1 MTIAFLWSSTVFA
14 LAIIMSAKDQDSST
28 MKTPLASNTTTRKPA
43 APPSCVPCS
52 SLDKSHLLDKADVEK
67 RVAEN
72 LPMWKVGEKKIAA
85 SGGGESGCCYLY
97 RSFTAKN
104 FQAALD
110 AINAFGA
117 VAEAESH
124 HPNLHLT
131 NYREV
136 AVEIWTHKLNGVTE
150 NDLTLAAQLDAQ
162 VRNIEYSPKWL
173 KGHPEAASTA
183 KEETKT
189 FDV

>member
-14 LAIIMSAKDQDSST
+14 LAIIMSANDQDSST
-28 MKTPLASNTTTRKPA
+28 MKTPLTSNTTTRKP

-52 SLDKSHLLDKADVEK
+52 SLDKSHLLDKADIEK

-72 LPMWKVGEKKIAA
+72 LPMWKVGEKEIAA
-85 SGGGESGCCYLY
+85 SGGVSCCYLY

-150 NDLTLAAQLDAQ
+150 NDLALAAQLDAQ

-183 KEETKT
+183 KEEPKT